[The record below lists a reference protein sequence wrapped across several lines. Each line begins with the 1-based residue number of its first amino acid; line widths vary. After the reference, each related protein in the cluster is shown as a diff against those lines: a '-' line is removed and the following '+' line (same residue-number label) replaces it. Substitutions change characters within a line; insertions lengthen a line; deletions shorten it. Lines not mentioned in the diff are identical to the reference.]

1 MEKEEKWIQYAAK
14 ISGAIGELL
23 ENEDSEYQIDKEELL
38 QGDNLTEFF
47 HALANVAPAHI
58 FNKFTGSD
66 KNYLEFNHI
75 ANQLCFQYSNREK

>member
-1 MEKEEKWIQYAAK
+1 MEKDEKWIQYSAK
-14 ISGAIGELL
+14 ILGAITDMFDE
-23 ENEDSEYQIDKEELL
+23 ENEYQIDKEELL

-58 FNKFTGSD
+58 FNKLTGSD

-75 ANQLCFQYSNREK
+75 ANQLCFQYSNKSE

>member
-1 MEKEEKWIQYAAK
+1 MEKDEKWIQYSAK
-14 ISGAIGELL
+14 ILGAITDMFDE
-23 ENEDSEYQIDKEELL
+23 ENEYQIDKEELL

-75 ANQLCFQYSNREK
+75 ANQLCFQYSNKSE